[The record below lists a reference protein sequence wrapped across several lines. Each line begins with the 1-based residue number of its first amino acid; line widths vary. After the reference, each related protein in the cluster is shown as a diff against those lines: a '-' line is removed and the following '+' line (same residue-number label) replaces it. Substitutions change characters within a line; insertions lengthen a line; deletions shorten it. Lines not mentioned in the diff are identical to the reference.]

1 MSLAKKRGLL
11 FIISGPAGS
20 GKTTIINKLLDA
32 GDFVFS
38 VSATTRAPRPG
49 EVDGVDY
56 FFVTKENFKDRI
68 RRGEMLE
75 YAQYVDNYYG
85 TPRRAVE
92 DLLNEG
98 KDVLLDI
105 EVQGA
110 LQVMQQMKEAISVL
124 ILPPNSKELEKRLR
138 SRGTES
144 ESVIQARLDRAHLE
158 FKYFLKYKY
167 IVISKDNCV
176 DEAADE
182 IRAIKKA
189 ESLRSNINTDIRDN
203 FFENNQGGQNI

>member
-1 MSLAKKRGLL
+1 MSSNKKRGLL

-20 GKTTIINKLLDA
+20 GKTTIINKLLAA

-144 ESVIQARLDRAHLE
+144 ESVIKARLERAHLE
-158 FKYFLKYKY
+158 FNYFLKYKY
-167 IVISKDNCV
+167 VVISKDNCV
-176 DEAADE
+176 DEAVEE

-203 FFENNQGGQNI
+203 FFENNQGGTNI

>member
-1 MSLAKKRGLL
+1 MSSVKRRGLL
-11 FIISGPAGS
+11 FIVSGPAGS
-20 GKTTIINKLLDA
+20 GKTTIINKLIDA

-56 FFVTKENFKDRI
+56 FFVTKEDFKDRI

-92 DLLNEG
+92 KQLEEG

-110 LQVMQQMKEAISVL
+110 LQVMQQMKDAVSIL

-138 SRGTES
+138 SRGTEI
-144 ESVIQARLDRAHLE
+144 ESVIQARLERAHLE
-158 FKYFLKYKY
+158 FKYFTQYNY
-167 IVISKDNCV
+167 VVISKDNCV

-189 ESLRSNINTDIRDN
+189 ESLKSSRNTYIKES
-203 FFENNQGGQNI
+203 FFE

>member
-1 MSLAKKRGLL
+1 MSSVKRRGLL
-11 FIISGPAGS
+11 FIVSGPAGS
-20 GKTTIINKLLDA
+20 GKTTIITKLIDA

-56 FFVTKENFKDRI
+56 FFVTKEDFKDRI

-92 DLLNEG
+92 KQLEEG

-110 LQVMQQMKEAISVL
+110 LQVMQQMKDAVSIL

-138 SRGTES
+138 SRGTEI
-144 ESVIQARLDRAHLE
+144 ESVIQARLERAHLE
-158 FKYFLKYKY
+158 FKYFTQYNY
-167 IVISKDNCV
+167 VVISKDNCV

-189 ESLRSNINTDIRDN
+189 ESLKSSRNTYIKES
-203 FFENNQGGQNI
+203 FFE